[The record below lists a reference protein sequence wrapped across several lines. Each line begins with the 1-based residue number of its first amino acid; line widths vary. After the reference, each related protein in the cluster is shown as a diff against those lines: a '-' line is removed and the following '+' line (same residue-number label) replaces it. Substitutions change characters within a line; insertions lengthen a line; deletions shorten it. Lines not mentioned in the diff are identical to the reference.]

1 MNFINLCDNRTMN
14 PVEREMGSED
24 FGGMSLAKVHCE
36 HRWKCDSETN
46 ICTSIYAIKSVFLK
60 EGNLAI
66 YER

>member
-1 MNFINLCDNRTMN
+1 MN